1 LDSAERCQLIADVA
15 EYLSYRMS
23 EGETIGSNVWFDLV
37 WVIFPSI
44 ARNMVCYLPSTRMK
58 LINLLKHNP
67 PLYARLR
74 EFVQFNPAA
83 YPLLE
88 RKRVNGDPGVEKYL
102 ESLGI
107 GATA

>member
-1 LDSAERCQLIADVA
+1 
-15 EYLSYRMS
+15 
-23 EGETIGSNVWFDLV
+23 
-37 WVIFPSI
+37 
-44 ARNMVCYLPSTRMK
+44 MK
-58 LINLLKHNP
+58 LISLLKHNP

>member
-1 LDSAERCQLIADVA
+1 
-15 EYLSYRMS
+15 
-23 EGETIGSNVWFDLV
+23 
-37 WVIFPSI
+37 
-44 ARNMVCYLPSTRMK
+44 MK
-58 LINLLKHNP
+58 ILALLKKNP
-67 PLYARLR
+67 PLYARLA

-88 RKRVNGDPGVEKYL
+88 RKRVNGDPEVEKYL

>member
-37 WVIFPSI
+37 SI

-58 LINLLKHNP
+58 LISLLKHNP